1 MNIPVGTHSIE
12 KVNDAIRLLE
22 GLAAVRARY
31 KELGRMCIDEMEE
44 WGQRDT
50 DTIAA
55 LSKAYDMHL
64 KIESVLDFIGFKS
77 LQKYDNI

>member
-77 LQKYDNI
+77 LQKYDNM